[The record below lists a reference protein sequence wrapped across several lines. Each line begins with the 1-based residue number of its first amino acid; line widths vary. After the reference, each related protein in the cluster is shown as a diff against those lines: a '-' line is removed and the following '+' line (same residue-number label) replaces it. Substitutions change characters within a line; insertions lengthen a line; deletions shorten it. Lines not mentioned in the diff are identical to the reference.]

1 MLKKNPNSF
10 VVQNVLKVEREAYLK
25 SGKYILK
32 KVPLNNEV
40 LRKFSCTDSAIV
52 IYPSTAIFKTYL
64 SYSTLLRNVISE

>member
-40 LRKFSCTDSAIV
+40 L
-52 IYPSTAIFKTYL
+52 
-64 SYSTLLRNVISE
+64 